1 MQTACVVSSIV
12 RYGVQMVSSVMRK
25 LLTFDPSIRSSSSLS
40 LSPPRPFGFHTDFG
54 PAVIVVWKPPWY
66 PLTNF
71 ICPSSLRFL
80 ASSSSSSFR
89 LKVARLNGSRDPFF
103 FERPV
108 VLRLLAEP
116 PGTSPVDRIVDHP
129 SLAAIF
135 LKSGRRVARLPAVM
149 ARPCSVV
156 DQIAMS
162 VVAPKNRLLV
172 RARGNGSHK
181 VATYTRSRCS

>member
-1 MQTACVVSSIV
+1 
-12 RYGVQMVSSVMRK
+12 MRK

-40 LSPPRPFGFHTDFG
+40 LSPLWPFGFHTDFG
-54 PAVIVVWKPPWY
+54 AAVIVVWKPPVY
-66 PLTNF
+66 PFTNF
-71 ICPSSLRFL
+71 NCPSSRDLP
-80 ASSSSSSFR
+80 SSSSSSWR
-89 LKVARLNGSRDPFF
+89 VKVARLNGSRDCFL

-108 VLRLLAEP
+108 VLRLLIEP
-116 PGTSPVDRIVDHP
+116 PGASPVDRIVDHP
-129 SLAAIF
+129 SLDAIF

-162 VVAPKNRLLV
+162 MVAPKKTLLV
-172 RARGNGSHK
+172 RARDKGGHK